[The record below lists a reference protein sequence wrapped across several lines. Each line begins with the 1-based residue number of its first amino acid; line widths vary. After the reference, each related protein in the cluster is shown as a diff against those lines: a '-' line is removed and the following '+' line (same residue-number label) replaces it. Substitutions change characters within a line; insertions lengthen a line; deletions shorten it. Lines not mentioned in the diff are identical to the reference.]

1 MIQPNET
8 AATTRDQAREAI
20 GLEESAFDCVSI
32 TVASPETIRK
42 WSKGEV
48 KNPETINYRTFKPEP
63 GGLFCQ
69 KRPPGPR
76 LRVRLRQ
83 VQAHQVQG
91 RRVRPLR
98 RRGDDRPRPPRAD
111 GPH

>member
-1 MIQPNET
+1 MIQPND
-8 AATTRDQAREAI
+8 AAGTNRDQAREAL

-32 TVASPETIRK
+32 TVASPDTIRK

-69 KRPPGPR
+69 KIFGPSATTSAPAESTSASSTR
-76 LRVRLRQ
+76 TWSAIDAASR
-83 VQAHQVQG
+83 
-91 RRVRPLR
+91 
-98 RRGDDRPRPPRAD
+98 
-111 GPH
+111 